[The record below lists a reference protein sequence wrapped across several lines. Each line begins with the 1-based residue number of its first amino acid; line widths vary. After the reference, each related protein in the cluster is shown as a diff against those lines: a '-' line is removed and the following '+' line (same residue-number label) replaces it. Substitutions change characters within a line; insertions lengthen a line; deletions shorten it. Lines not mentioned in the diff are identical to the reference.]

1 MRAEVIAQDRIGAG
15 CVLTRISMHDQFE
28 AMCELLHTRER
39 ISNPSTRLPGSPIA
53 QVPRHLGGFVN
64 RPFCDG
70 HHIGEAVVR
79 DTCPKYAGNPP
90 ATPKGRLVVMAM
102 ITSALRDTALES
114 RARRE
119 AKRVDLVATKSR
131 GRKHTTDD
139 HGGFQ
144 LVDPRRH
151 AVVIGSKYNLSA
163 KDVIEFCTKHVGND

>member
-1 MRAEVIAQDRIGAG
+1 M
-15 CVLTRISMHDQFE
+15 
-28 AMCELLHTRER
+28 
-39 ISNPSTRLPGSPIA
+39 
-53 QVPRHLGGFVN
+53 
-64 RPFCDG
+64 
-70 HHIGEAVVR
+70 
-79 DTCPKYAGNPP
+79 
-90 ATPKGRLVVMAM
+90 MAM

-131 GRKHTTDD
+131 FRKHTTDN

-144 LVDPRRH
+144 LVDPCRH

>member
-1 MRAEVIAQDRIGAG
+1 MAITSAKPGLRDAL
-15 CVLTRISMHDQFE
+15 LTTLR
-28 AMCELLHTRER
+28 
-39 ISNPSTRLPGSPIA
+39 
-53 QVPRHLGGFVN
+53 VPQ
-64 RPFCDG
+64 P
-70 HHIGEAVVR
+70 
-79 DTCPKYAGNPP
+79 TQ
-90 ATPKGRLVVMAM
+90 KGRSVMMAM

-131 GRKHTTDD
+131 CRKHTTDN

-163 KDVIEFCTKHVGND
+163 KGVIEFCTEHVGND

>member
-1 MRAEVIAQDRIGAG
+1 MTRKGDAEPTSRKSDHARPGAS
-15 CVLTRISMHDQFE
+15 LTTAASSIDH
-28 AMCELLHTRER
+28 
-39 ISNPSTRLPGSPIA
+39 
-53 QVPRHLGGFVN
+53 FVMA
-64 RPFCDG
+64 
-70 HHIGEAVVR
+70 ITAAEAVVR
-79 DTCPKYAGNPP
+79 DTVPYVLRVPQP
-90 ATPKGRLVVMAM
+90 TQKGRLVVMAM